1 MTNIFIYL
9 KKSSPVTTREVQL
22 KTTKGTTPSK
32 TKDRHQKGF
41 GEVGPSHTIGSA
53 GEANIENRMLTNDIQ
68 NLNTDALL
76 CNMTSGEY
84 KTLIG

>member
-22 KTTKGTTPSK
+22 KTTKGTTPSE

-41 GEVGPSHTIGSA
+41 GEAGPSHTIGRDVDWGSQH
-53 GEANIENRMLTNDIQ
+53 RKQ
-68 NLNTDALL
+68 DA
-76 CNMTSGEY
+76 Y
-84 KTLIG
+84 K